1 MNEARPDC
9 RNQRHAMN
17 NLYPQVLFKNRHPDR
32 IATLEEY
39 RAGGGYQ
46 ALAEVVTRR
55 SRHELQ
61 EIVLDAALLGR
72 GGAAFPAGRKMMT
85 IAADAPFPRYLVCN
99 ADEME
104 PGTFKDRVLIHA
116 DPHMLIEGI
125 AITAWAVRAEKAVIF
140 IRPEYENAA
149 RILEREIRIAAAAGY
164 LGRGI
169 LGSDYGLEV
178 VVHRSAGRYICGEVT
193 AQLNALM
200 GRRPNPKQPPPY
212 ATEKGLW
219 GRPTLAHNVETLACL
234 PHIVRNGAEWF
245 KKLALTPT
253 GAGTKIFA
261 ISGKVK
267 RPGCYELPIGIRL
280 SEIVEECAGGMLD
293 GSEFKACLPGGAS
306 TGFLPRQHYH
316 IEMDFDALK
325 KAGNR
330 LGTGA
335 IMVFDH
341 KTCLVAA
348 TLNLMEFF
356 ARESCGWCTPCREG
370 LPYIR
375 DLLARIEA
383 GEGEAEFVPMLEEM
397 KVHLYRSY
405 CAFAPGAAAPLES
418 LLAHFKEEIQEH
430 IREKRCPFKKE
441 PGPEAA
447 GWVKPRYIA

>member
-1 MNEARPDC
+1 M
-9 RNQRHAMN
+9 RNN
-17 NLYPQVLFKNRHPDR
+17 YPQVLFKNRQPDR
-32 IATLEEY
+32 IATFQEY
-39 RAGGGYQ
+39 RAGGGYE
-46 ALAEVVTRR
+46 ALRAAI
-55 SRHELQ
+55 SRCMPTEIR

-85 IAADAPFPRYLVCN
+85 IAEDAPHPRYIICN

-116 DPHMLIEGI
+116 DPHLLIEGI
-125 AITAWAVRAEKAVIF
+125 ILAAWSVAADRGIIF

-149 RILEREIRIAAAAGY
+149 RILERELGVAREHGY
-164 LGRGI
+164 LGRNI
-169 LGSDYGLEV
+169 LGTDYSFDI

-193 AQLNALM
+193 AQINALM
-200 GRRPNPKQPPPY
+200 GKRPNPKQPPPY
-212 ATEKGLW
+212 LTQEGLW
-219 GRPTLAHNVETLACL
+219 AKPTLVHNVETFACL
-234 PHIVRNGAEWF
+234 PPIVQNGAEWF
-245 KKLALTPT
+245 KALAMTPS
-253 GAGTKIFA
+253 GAGTKIFG

-280 SEIVEECAGGMLD
+280 SEIIEDVAGGMLD
-293 GSEFKACLPGGAS
+293 GSDFKACLPGGAS
-306 TGFLPRQHYH
+306 TGFLPRQHYD

-325 KAGNR
+325 KVGNR

-341 KTCLVAA
+341 KTCLVGA

-375 DLLARIEA
+375 DLLGRIEA
-383 GEGEAEFVPMLEEM
+383 GEGKPEYIAVLEEM
-397 KVHLYRSY
+397 KVHLFRSY

-418 LLAHFKEEIQEH
+418 LLVHFKDEIHQH
-430 IREKRCPFKKE
+430 VQEKRCPFKNGTGRGTGKLTT
-441 PGPEAA
+441 PQSI
-447 GWVKPRYIA
+447 V